1 MQYHKHNPREVPMPD
16 TNHTTP
22 IPAYRALSNARI
34 EQMAQAEER
43 RLARPRPDTSTRAGW
58 AQFLR
63 LLTMRKLHAR
73 WGNTQAAKVRAGK
86 AVGL

>member
-1 MQYHKHNPREVPMPD
+1 MPD
-16 TNHTTP
+16 SHT

-43 RLARPRPDTSTRAGW
+43 RLARPRLDTSTRAGY
-58 AQFLR
+58 AQFIR
-63 LLTMRKLHAR
+63 KLTIRKLHAR
-73 WGNTQAAKVRAGK
+73 WGNTQAAKLRAGK